1 MPGSFL
7 NLLSKGATV
16 WLPCWC
22 RASSVSR
29 TVLGLASHSCSE
41 PGRPL
46 PSAAS
51 SAAAAAGR
59 LSAEPRF
66 SLAPLSCSP
75 AAPPPPPE
83 EEEEETEPGRLCPS
97 SPGCPAACA
106 AACAAAAGCWGTGT
120 AMGAGAAE
128 MAASE
133 AAAAAAARLPRPP
146 MAAGSPA
153 PFTSGTRV
161 GGTACVRRGFGLC
174 RLSSGG
180 SSGLG
185 KPLGT
190 RIPLTCRPPPYSAPR
205 RGGGRSAA
213 SE

>member
-7 NLLSKGATV
+7 NLLSNGGTA

-22 RASSVSR
+22 KASNVSR
-29 TVLGLASHSCSE
+29 TVFGLASHSCS
-41 PGRPL
+41 PPARPL
-46 PSAAS
+46 PSAVS

-75 AAPPPPPE
+75 AAPLP

-97 SPGCPAACA
+97 SPGCPAACP

-120 AMGAGAAE
+120 AIGAGAAE
-128 MAASE
+128 MAARE
-133 AAAAAAARLPRPP
+133 AAAAARLPRPP

-161 GGTACVRRGFGLC
+161 GGTACVRRGLGLC

-190 RIPLTCRPPPYSAPR
+190 RMPLTCRPPPYSAPR

>member
-7 NLLSKGATV
+7 NLLSKGGTACP
-16 WLPCWC
+16 PCWC

-29 TVLGLASHSCSE
+29 TVLGLASHSS
-41 PGRPL
+41 PPARLL
-46 PSAAS
+46 PSAPI
-51 SAAAAAGR
+51 SAAAGM

-66 SLAPLSCSP
+66 SLPPPSCSP
-75 AAPPPPPE
+75 AAPPPPDDE
-83 EEEEETEPGRLCPS
+83 DETEPGRLWPS
-97 SPGCPAACA
+97 SPGCPA

-120 AMGAGAAE
+120 ASGAGAAE

-133 AAAAAAARLPRPP
+133 AAAARPPRPP

-161 GGTACVRRGFGLC
+161 GGTACVRRGLGLC

-190 RIPLTCRPPPYSAPR
+190 RMPFTCRPPPYSAPR

-213 SE
+213 SG